1 VHITPD
7 RPAAVAFAAG
17 LPFPPRSGLDLRV
30 VATVRAL
37 AHVGPTGVFTLTA
50 GPGGESGVAGD
61 DVTVRVSRGFTA
73 QAGSLPARS
82 LAWLREPDGH
92 PSDHWYD
99 DAVMRELAAFVDGLG
114 AEVVVLETLWLHG
127 YIAPLHAHGA
137 AVVLNAHGIEAALH
151 SELARR
157 TAAPLVQTFAQ
168 RTQRVEARAF
178 AAVEEVWV
186 PSSQDADTA
195 RGLYGAGIPLRVVP
209 NAVDIERYAR
219 DAPADLPGSFTVIFT
234 ASFAYPPNVVA
245 ADRLLTAVFPAL
257 RAHIPT
263 ARLSLVGRDPS
274 DAMRAAAAADD
285 RIEVTG
291 PVDDVAAHLH
301 RASAMA
307 VPLSEG
313 HGTRFKV
320 LEAFA
325 SGVPV
330 VGSAKGL
337 EGLDAVAHEH
347 YLPAESDA
355 EFAAALAR
363 LAEDRHLGA
372 QLARRARRLVRDR
385 YSLPIVN
392 ESVAASLAALGS
404 QAR

>member
-1 VHITPD
+1 M
-7 RPAAVAFAAG
+7 
-17 LPFPPRSGLDLRV
+17 
-30 VATVRAL
+30 ATVRAL
-37 AHVGPTGVFTLTA
+37 QHVGPTGVFTLTA
-50 GPGGESGVAGD
+50 GPGSDSGAAGD

-99 DAVMRELAAFVDGLG
+99 DGVMRELADFVDGLG

-127 YIAPLHAHGA
+127 YIAPLHARGA

-151 SELARR
+151 SELAQR
-157 TAAPLVQTFAQ
+157 TPAPLVQTFAQ
-168 RTQRVEARAF
+168 RTRRVEARAF

-186 PSSQDADTA
+186 PSSQDAAAA
-195 RGLYGAGIPLRVVP
+195 RRLYGAGIPLRVVP
-209 NAVDIERYAR
+209 NAIDIERYAR
-219 DAPADLPGSFTVIFT
+219 DAPPDLPGTFTVIFT

-245 ADRLLTAVFPAL
+245 ADRLLTGVFPAL
-257 RAHIPT
+257 RARIPA

-274 DAMRAAAAADD
+274 DAMRAAADD

-347 YLPAESDA
+347 YLPAESDV

-372 QLARRARRLVRDR
+372 QLASRARRLVRER
-385 YSLPIVN
+385 YSLAIVN
-392 ESVAASLAALGS
+392 ESVAASLAALGD